1 MYGNSTNNLREQV
14 AVCLFPKLLEYNCRF
29 FDYEACN
36 FSEKNMSS
44 KDKGDELSKE
54 GASRVAIYKESGL
67 VSCWTL
73 ECNYNSSRFV
83 NVVPKPKEEDMYS
96 KAVTTSQL
104 LDLNS
109 PNRKEELTFLN
120 VA

>member
-1 MYGNSTNNLREQV
+1 MIRANLIHFCLDLHAHVNKQGSFMYGNSTTSLKDQV
-14 AVCLFPKLLEYNCRF
+14 QVCLFPKLLEYNCKY
-29 FDYEACN
+29 FDYESCN

-54 GASRVAIYKESGL
+54 GASRVTFFKETGL

-83 NVVPKPKEEDMYS
+83 N
-96 KAVTTSQL
+96 
-104 LDLNS
+104 
-109 PNRKEELTFLN
+109 
-120 VA
+120 